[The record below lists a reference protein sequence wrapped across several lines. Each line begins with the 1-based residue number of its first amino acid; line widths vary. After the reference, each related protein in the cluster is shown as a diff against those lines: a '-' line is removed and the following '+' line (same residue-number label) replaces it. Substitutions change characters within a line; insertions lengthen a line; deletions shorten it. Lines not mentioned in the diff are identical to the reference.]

1 MKALVYL
8 HGAQSAREL
17 KKWSEVENWIE
28 ALNKKL
34 PGSPFLPTAKYEL
47 AYARQNQKKT
57 TEAIQLYSE
66 VAEEQRNEI
75 GARSRFMMGEVFFAD
90 REFAKAISEFQK
102 VMFGY
107 GGTQAPDDIK
117 NWQARAAFE
126 AGRCSSVLV
135 ADQKGDKKK
144 KAVDVAIKFYEFV
157 VANHERHELYGQ
169 AKERLGE
176 LRKL

>member
-1 MKALVYL
+1 MK
-8 HGAQSAREL
+8 
-17 KKWSEVENWIE
+17 
-28 ALNKKL
+28 NKV
-34 PGSPFLPTAKYEL
+34 PNSPLLPTAKYEL

-57 TEAIQLYSE
+57 NEAIQLYSE

-107 GGTQAPDDIK
+107 GGTQAPEDIK

-126 AGRCSSVLV
+126 AGRCSEVLI

-144 KAVDVAIKFYEFV
+144 KAVDMAMKFYEFV
-157 VANHERHELYGQ
+157 ANNHDGHSLSNQAAQRLNELG
-169 AKERLGE
+169 
-176 LRKL
+176 KL

>member
-1 MKALVYL
+1 MKSRVPDSAL
-8 HGAQSAREL
+8 
-17 KKWSEVENWIE
+17 
-28 ALNKKL
+28 
-34 PGSPFLPTAKYEL
+34 LPTAKYEL

-57 TEAIQLYSE
+57 VEAVQLYSE

-107 GGTQAPDDIK
+107 GGTQAPADIK

-126 AGRCSSVLV
+126 AGRCSEVLIV
-135 ADQKGDKKK
+135 DQKGDKKK
-144 KAVDVAIKFYEFV
+144 KAVDVAKKFYEFV
-157 VANHERHELYGQ
+157 VNNHEGHTLAKQ
-169 AKERLGE
+169 AKDRLTE
-176 LRKL
+176 LGKL